1 MAPRRLAWMTG
12 LVAVLVATS
21 AYSQHRESGDVYMGA
36 ALGYHV
42 ESEAEE
48 AESRLQ
54 SRFESASIDDGAIGW
69 SVYGG
74 FAVADG
80 LALELG
86 YLGNIDMEI
95 AVRAT
100 ADAATVKADW
110 STSAFYAAVVGH
122 FPMPRGSAAY
132 PFLKAGIAR
141 WDTDASLKVGGQ
153 SVSVADDSGTHPLFG
168 VGVDVL
174 GFRNLA
180 VRGEYM
186 LLWLDVGDGEGGHH
200 HRFQAGV
207 NFTF

>member
-12 LVAVLVATS
+12 LAAVLVAAS
-21 AYSQHRESGDVYMGA
+21 AYSQHRQSGDVYMGA

-42 ESEAEE
+42 ESEP
-48 AESRLQ
+48 ESRLW
-54 SRFESASIDDGAIGW
+54 SRFASASIDDGAVGW

-74 FAVADG
+74 FAVADE

-86 YLGNIDMEI
+86 YLANTGME
-95 AVRAT
+95 VEVET
-100 ADAATVKADW
+100 ADAATARTDW

-122 FPMPRGSAAY
+122 LPMPPGSAAY
-132 PFLKAGIAR
+132 PFLKVGIAR
-141 WDTDASLKVGGQ
+141 WDTEASLELEDGGPPD
-153 SVSVADDSGTHPLFG
+153 VVADDSGTHPIVG

-180 VRGEYM
+180 FRGEYM
-186 LLWLDVGDGEGGHH
+186 LLWLDVGDGGGGYH

-207 NFTF
+207 NFAF